1 MPKLSRISIVAGFA
15 VLLAAGIAAA
25 QHFPD
30 RPVRMIVPLPPGTAS
45 DFLARTVGQSLSD
58 AYRQQVV
65 VDNRPGAGGLIGSGI
80 VAKATPDGYTLAMI
94 APPHVVA
101 PLLQKE
107 PPYRPLEDFTAV
119 IAVASLPNVIVVAP
133 NVPAKNIQELVALA
147 KAKPGQL
154 NYASMGFGT
163 LAHLS
168 AEIFNSAAGISVVHI
183 PFKVIP
189 DVITELA
196 AGRVH
201 YLSFTAPS
209 ALGMLRSEP
218 KLRAIAVTSAKR
230 SATLPDIPTVAE
242 SGLPAAQSDGWFGI
256 VAPAGTPLKIVAKIN
271 ADVVKILR
279 DPETKEKFARQGA
292 ELIDDTTPGGF
303 DKLLKS
309 EYVRYQKLIKDAG
322 LKQQ

>member
-1 MPKLSRISIVAGFA
+1 MNFMRAARAAGLA
-15 VLLAAGIAAA
+15 ALLAPAIAAA
-25 QHFPD
+25 QPFPD
-30 RPVRMIVPLPPGTAS
+30 KPVRMIVPLPPGTAS
-45 DFLARTVGQSLSD
+45 DFLARTIGQSLSET
-58 AYRQQVV
+58 YKQQVV
-65 VDNRPGAGGLIGSGI
+65 VDNRPGAGGMIGSGI
-80 VAKATPDGYTLAMI
+80 VAKSTPDGYTLAMI
-94 APPHVVA
+94 APPHLVA

-133 NVPAKNIQELVALA
+133 SVPAKNVQELVALA

-154 NYASMGFGT
+154 NYASVGFGT

-168 AEIFNSAAGISVVHI
+168 AEILNSAAGISVVHV

-189 DVITELA
+189 DVITEML

-230 SATLPDIPTVAE
+230 SAALPDLPTVAE
-242 SGLPAAQSDGWFGI
+242 AGLPAAQSDGWFGI
-256 VAPAGTPLKIVAKIN
+256 VAPARTPLKIVAKIN
-271 ADVVKILR
+271 ADVVKVLR
-279 DPETKEKFARQGA
+279 EPETKEKFARQGA
-292 ELIDDTTPGGF
+292 EFVDDTTSAGF